1 MRRPADPG
9 GNKGPGTGGGA
20 DIRFTGV
27 GQSFVMSDGVVDAV
41 VGVDLAIAAGEFV
54 ALVGPSGCGKT
65 TLLNM
70 VAGLTRP
77 TEGTVTLGGHP
88 VAGPSR
94 DVAYMPARDALFP
107 WRTAVENVELGLEVR
122 GVRKSE
128 RRALALEWLGR
139 VHLTGF
145 ENAQVTQLSQGMRQR
160 VAIART
166 LALSPRCVL
175 MDEPFAAL
183 DAQTRLL
190 VQQEFLSLWERSRA
204 TVLFVT
210 HDLSEAISLS
220 DRVVLLGSRP
230 GRLLRDIRI
239 GLPRPRDVDR
249 LGVNPAW
256 HRLYDELQDA
266 LRAEVPDPRTTDAGT
281 ELAERIAA
289 EPQ

>member
-1 MRRPADPG
+1 MPGPAAAEGRSAAPG
-9 GNKGPGTGGGA
+9 GAG
-20 DIRFTGV
+20 IRFAGV
-27 GQSFVMSDGVVDAV
+27 GRSFAMPDGVVDAV
-41 VGVDLAIAAGEFV
+41 TGIDLAIAAGEFV

-70 VAGLTRP
+70 VAGLIRP
-77 TEGTVTLGGHP
+77 TEGTVTLDGHP
-88 VAGPSR
+88 VTGPSR
-94 DVAYMPARDALFP
+94 EVAYMPARDALFP

-128 RRALALEWLGR
+128 RRALALDWLHR

-183 DAQTRLL
+183 DAQTRLF
-190 VQQEFLSLWERSRA
+190 VQQEFLALWERSRA

-210 HDLSEAISLS
+210 HDLTEAISLS

-230 GRLLRDIRI
+230 GRLCRDIRVD
-239 GLPRPRDVDR
+239 LPRPRDVDHLR
-249 LGVNPAW
+249 ADPAW
-256 HRLYDELQDA
+256 QPLYDELQDA
-266 LRAEVPDPRTTDAGT
+266 LRAEVPDPRLADASA
-281 ELAERIAA
+281 ELAQRIVAG
-289 EPQ
+289 PK